1 MFYGDDKFGLEAK
14 LIMNDKIVCE
24 IVAKDQEQGNCKW
37 QHNKNTFTFTL
48 KNPGDLHKNEFSCK
62 ITKIFPL
69 PIQSFEGPKTR
80 LFRGKFTLFEQ
91 HSTVMYLYSEIVYL
105 TGYTNVIFHKQPLN
119 K

>member
-1 MFYGDDKFGLEAK
+1 
-14 LIMNDKIVCE
+14 MNDKIVCE

-80 LFRGKFTLFEQ
+80 LFRGKFTLFE
-91 HSTVMYLYSEIVYL
+91 HSTVFTVQYCIYTQKLYI
-105 TGYTNVIFHKQPLN
+105 
-119 K
+119 